1 MHTHTH
7 THTHTHIHTTHNT
20 HTHTQTVENY
30 LAIKKSE
37 FLQFATTWMTH
48 EGIILSKISQA

>member
-1 MHTHTH
+1 MHTHTHTQHTTHTHTH
-7 THTHTHIHTTHNT
+7 THTHT
-20 HTHTQTVENY
+20 VENY
-30 LAIKKSE
+30 LAIKKNE